1 MTAIRFVALVLAASC
16 ASLAGPRPEAAAQTG
31 VAIARVAA
39 LEGAAVVERFGS
51 TQQLP
56 LAVQAPLY
64 RADTVYTRAGS
75 RIRIAFDDETVIT
88 LSELGS
94 LRITQIPEPR
104 QAATSRLTVLAGTA
118 RFAVKPAPGRAPVEM
133 WSHTAVAAVRGTEYI
148 AEITP
153 DVTALVVLSGVV
165 AVSNYRPDIRGTVT
179 LRAGEGTTVPLGQGP
194 AAPTR
199 WGEAR
204 RRAFEDRTRLP

>member
-1 MTAIRFVALVLAASC
+1 MTLRPARRAPRRRLRPTS
-16 ASLAGPRPEAAAQTG
+16 SLPLGQAAAQTG
-31 VAIARVAA
+31 PAVARVAS
-39 LEGAAVVERFGS
+39 LEGDAVVERFGS

-56 LAVQAPLY
+56 LALQAPLY
-64 RADTVYTRAGS
+64 RADTVHTRAGS
-75 RIRIAFDDETVIT
+75 KMRIAFEDETVIT

-94 LRITQIPEPR
+94 LRITQIPEPG
-104 QAATSRLTVLAGTA
+104 QTATARLTVLAGTA

-148 AEITP
+148 AEITA
-153 DVTALVVLSGVV
+153 DATALVVLSGVV

-179 LRAGEGTTVPLGQGP
+179 LRAGEGTTVHLGQTP
-194 AAPTR
+194 LAPSR

-204 RRAFEDRTRLP
+204 RRAFEERTRLP